1 MGSVYADVGES
12 KGDGS
17 EHISH
22 YYIQTPED
30 YRTMKYIVENIELS
44 SNEEIF
50 RKRMEN
56 LGEDGVVLG
65 RLDRTPYQKLM
76 LELVGGEKFLMDL
89 YEDPEPVEELMDA
102 LYRKMDE

>member
-12 KGDGS
+12 KGGGS

-50 RKRMEN
+50 RKRMED

-65 RLDRTPYQKLM
+65 RLDRTPYQKLA
-76 LELVGGEKFLMDL
+76 GAGRG
-89 YEDPEPVEELMDA
+89 
-102 LYRKMDE
+102 RKIPDGSI